1 MLRRNHSPRSGH
13 YDALCE
19 FDQLRVLVFLSRMSD
34 LLPAPRRAQLN
45 RLKTKSNSRGLL
57 AFGCRRLANLA
68 RIPAITPLRILRPN
82 LRSNGAINGA
92 TPTRTDT
99 GRRWGFLFGSSR
111 FIILCGAEP
120 HSTPACHQMAMA
132 LPPVWGDPFAFQNRS
147 LRSHVLSKRNIVS
160 APASLGDA
168 TPPKPAT
175 AF

>member
-68 RIPAITPLRILRPN
+68 RIPAITPFRILRPS

-99 GRRWGFLFGSSR
+99 GRRWGFLFDHGVGNSR
-111 FIILCGAEP
+111 GVSGFIVRCGIQSQAATAAGP
-120 HSTPACHQMAMA
+120 
-132 LPPVWGDPFAFQNRS
+132 WGTISLS
-147 LRSHVLSKRNIVS
+147 LRH
-160 APASLGDA
+160 D
-168 TPPKPAT
+168 
-175 AF
+175 